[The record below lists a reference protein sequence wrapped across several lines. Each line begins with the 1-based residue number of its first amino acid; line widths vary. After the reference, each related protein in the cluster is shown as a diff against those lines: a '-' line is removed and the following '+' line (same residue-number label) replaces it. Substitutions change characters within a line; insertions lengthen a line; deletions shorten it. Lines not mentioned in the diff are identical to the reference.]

1 MSTCGLDW
9 VVEVEG
15 QWRKLYQGSNSIEL
29 HLESRKAG
37 GCLTFLLHLT
47 ECSTETR
54 RKEKER
60 RERANK
66 VCFKTFFICSQR
78 REREKRER
86 GENSN
91 VQIKDKVKTR
101 TSKLPFDQN
110 W

>member
-1 MSTCGLDW
+1 MDLENRKKRKTCRLPRGRS
-9 VVEVEG
+9 EE
-15 QWRKLYQGSNSIEL
+15 K
-29 HLESRKAG
+29 SRKAG

-66 VCFKTFFICSQR
+66 VRFKTFFICSQR

-86 GENSN
+86 EE
-91 VQIKDKVKTR
+91 KT
-101 TSKLPFDQN
+101 PMFE
-110 W
+110 